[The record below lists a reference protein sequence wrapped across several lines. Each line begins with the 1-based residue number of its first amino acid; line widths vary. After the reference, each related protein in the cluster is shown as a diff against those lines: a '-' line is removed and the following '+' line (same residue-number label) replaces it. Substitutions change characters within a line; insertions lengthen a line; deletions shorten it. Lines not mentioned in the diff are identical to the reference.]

1 MKPEF
6 FTVLFSAF
14 AYWHIIFQF
23 IFFSIVINF
32 LIIIVIVV
40 EIIIPLKVVCRLKVL
55 IEIFPCK
62 CWPAGKIKHI
72 YENLQRSQI
81 RIYQSTH
88 HATNRIAPGVRGLD
102 WRVLPLNQIAEFV
115 EYRPLMHREQN
126 NSIYYFSIF
135 IITITIS
142 WLWVRSKK
150 IRKRQGLEHL

>member
-1 MKPEF
+1 MKIKQSSQVSCNLRNCRKEAWKKNQMSCWSLIF
-6 FTVLFSAF
+6 FTVLFCAF

-23 IFFSIVINF
+23 IFFAIVINF

-55 IEIFPCK
+55 IEILPCK

-81 RIYQSTH
+81 RIYRLTH

-102 WRVLPLNQIAEFV
+102 WRVLPLNQIAGFV
-115 EYRPLMHREQN
+115 E
-126 NSIYYFSIF
+126 
-135 IITITIS
+135 
-142 WLWVRSKK
+142 
-150 IRKRQGLEHL
+150 